1 MFNFHN
7 KLWRFLPAILI
18 DTLSV
23 IISFVL
29 VFFCV
34 NSNGFCVSLES
45 SSAEIEWKLF
55 LNNNS
60 IITTTT
66 PSGEAFIIKDAD
78 INGNISSS
86 QDLMES
92 LEGTEFILNSSP
104 VSGSLSI
111 HIILNVQGNSFDPVE
126 GIDLFINLEIEAY
139 VNGDKD
145 DTPGFFQSLVMTIPV
160 NGIDYLMSLCKST
173 DRRDIVFV
181 YYDGMNFE
189 DEGIE
194 THQFSNRMVVN
205 IKKLST
211 IIGGKNSDFGI
222 PASTNYSTWYKIK
235 KLFE

>member
-7 KLWRFLPAILI
+7 KLWRFLQAILI

-45 SSAEIEWKLF
+45 SSSEIEWKLF

-66 PSGEAFIIKDAD
+66 PSGEAFIINDAD
-78 INGNISSS
+78 INGNISGS
-86 QDLMES
+86 QDLMAS
-92 LEGTEFILNSSP
+92 LEGTEFLFNSPP
-104 VSGSLSI
+104 VNGLLSI
-111 HIILNVQGNSFDPVE
+111 HIKLNVQGNSFERVE

-145 DTPGFFQSLVMTIPV
+145 DNPSFFQSLVMTIPA
-160 NGIDYLMSLCKST
+160 NGLDYLMSLCKST
-173 DRRDIVFV
+173 ERRDIIFV
-181 YYDGMNFE
+181 YYDGNF
-189 DEGIE
+189 DNNDIDTSQLSKG
-194 THQFSNRMVVN
+194 MVVN
-205 IKKLST
+205 IKNLST
-211 IIGGKNSDFGI
+211 IIGGKNSDFGF